1 MMERVANH
9 EEMIAGAAG
18 DLFVRSWRSAAE
30 ARAIIVI
37 CHGFNSHSEYYQWSG
52 QRLADA
58 GFATFALDLRG
69 RGRSGGERFHVGDF
83 DDYVADLH
91 LVVGMARAREP
102 SLPVF
107 VLGHSAGGV
116 IGTLYALDYGA
127 EVAGF
132 ICEDFAFE
140 LPAPD
145 VALAILKGLS
155 HVAPHAH
162 VLTLNNADF
171 TRDSTV
177 LSTMNADPLIAKESQ
192 PLATV
197 AALVRADERLRRS
210 FALVTCPVLII
221 HGAEDKA
228 AKPAGSERF
237 FKEAGS
243 IDKSLKVYEGRL
255 HDPLNDLGRE
265 DVLADIIAWIG
276 ARLTSQE
283 QGAKA

>member
-1 MMERVANH
+1 M
-9 EEMIAGAAG
+9 
-18 DLFVRSWRSAAE
+18 VRATFGGRRLCHVCARLARTWSIGRGTVSCRGFRRLCRRPSSCSRNGQG
-30 ARAIIVI
+30 ARA
-37 CHGFNSHSEYYQWSG
+37 Q
-52 QRLADA
+52 LA
-58 GFATFALDLRG
+58 GVR
-69 RGRSGGERFHVGDF
+69 
-83 DDYVADLH
+83 
-91 LVVGMARAREP
+91 
-102 SLPVF
+102 
-107 VLGHSAGGV
+107 LGHSAGGV